1 MAQFRKDTHQY
12 LADGK
17 TIFEVMML
25 ADQYGN
31 LVGPANPS
39 GMAVDA
45 FGRSRV
51 SQPLTLFDSFHRY
64 QDNGKASTA
73 NSAGGTHAFNSNTST
88 VDCTVSTASGAY
100 VYRETNRVFAYQ
112 PGKSLQVIVTFIMN
126 PAKENLRQRAGY
138 FGVDNGF
145 FLERYDEEDVRFV
158 KRSSITGSPV
168 DTRVEQANWNID
180 KMDGS
185 GPSGLTLNLD

>member
-12 LADGK
+12 LGDGK

-51 SQPLTLFDSFHRY
+51 SQPLTLFDSSHSY
-64 QDNGKASTA
+64 KDNG
-73 NSAGGTHAFNSNTST
+73 
-88 VDCTVSTASGAY
+88 
-100 VYRETNRVFAYQ
+100 
-112 PGKSLQVIVTFIMN
+112 L
-126 PAKENLRQRAGY
+126 
-138 FGVDNGF
+138 
-145 FLERYDEEDVRFV
+145 
-158 KRSSITGSPV
+158 
-168 DTRVEQANWNID
+168 W
-180 KMDGS
+180 
-185 GPSGLTLNLD
+185 